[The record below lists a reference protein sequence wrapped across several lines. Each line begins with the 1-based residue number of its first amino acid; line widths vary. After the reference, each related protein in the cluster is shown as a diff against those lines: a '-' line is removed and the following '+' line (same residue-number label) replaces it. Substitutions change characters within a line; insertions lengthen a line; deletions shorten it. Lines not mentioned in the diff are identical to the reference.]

1 MKSRIL
7 YKNNL
12 KLVEVDNQKYILKKT
27 NQNEH
32 DIYNYLRS
40 KDYNN
45 FLPPVEKTSTYDLYQ
60 YINTELPTQDKA
72 IELIY
77 LMSMLHIKTTTF
89 QEITLDKVKELY
101 EETIQKITYLR
112 DYYLDQQ
119 DYIETKIFMS
129 PAEQLLM
136 RNISKIYKAL
146 NYAEYKINSWYELKS
161 KQKTERIVQLHNNL
175 TTKNV
180 LKSQNSYLINWENSK
195 KGLVVYDFLNFY
207 HNHYFE
213 MEMTSLFREY
223 QAKYKYTADETL
235 LFQSLI
241 SLPPKLTFEKTNYIN
256 TLNARKVIDYVE
268 ITNVFLSEYYKED
281 KESNESKLTQQ
292 NNGI

>member
-32 DIYNYLRS
+32 DVYNYLRS
-40 KDYNN
+40 KDYHN

-89 QEITLDKVKELY
+89 QEITLDKVKEQY

-119 DYIETKIFMS
+119 DYIETKVFMS

-175 TTKNV
+175 TTKNI
-180 LKSQNSYLINWENSK
+180 LKSQNSYLINWEKSK